1 MAYKRITVS
10 LTEDRYER
18 LNDLCDEMGMSMS
31 QAVNWV
37 MTQWDAMLS
46 TKESGGYEKYW
57 ELRGQ
62 IEHLE
67 KRYAAAS
74 ERAGEREQECIEA
87 GNRWGEGQYNGQAFA
102 YSMASTDMLLLL
114 AHGLTVTADV

>member
-18 LNDLCDEMGMSMS
+18 LSDLCDEMGMSMS

-46 TKESGGYEKYW
+46 TKVSDGYEKYW
-57 ELRGQ
+57 ELRHQ
-62 IEHLE
+62 IEYLQ
-67 KRYAAAS
+67 KRYSVAADK
-74 ERAGEREQECIEA
+74 AGEKEQEYIEA
-87 GNRWGEGQYNGQAFA
+87 GSRWGEGEYNGQWFA
-102 YSMASTDMLLLL
+102 YTMMSTDLLLLL
-114 AHGLTVTADV
+114 ADGLVVTDSN